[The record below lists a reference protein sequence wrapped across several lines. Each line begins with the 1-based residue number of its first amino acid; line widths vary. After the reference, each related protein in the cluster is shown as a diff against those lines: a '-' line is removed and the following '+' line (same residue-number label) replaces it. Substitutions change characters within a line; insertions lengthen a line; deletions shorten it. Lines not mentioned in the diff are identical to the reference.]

1 MKPPSVGKG
10 ILKVFEGHLCPSARD
25 SWLRGLLRT
34 GRRLHSSKLLLPW
47 SYSTWWI
54 NGESPEFT
62 YHSIVFAVYH
72 PSVSEGFGKCN
83 AWLRRLNSRFFKHK
97 ERPSSLV
104 DPVHKVEWAEWNSTN
119 GFHAEPTSTKWS
131 AAVRMSCIKIMQLKI
146 SNTVSVD
153 CTQVRVFCAGL
164 FCRIAFILQELSRK
178 LLWCCS
184 GRSSGRCLAV
194 NGSEGMKMRHD
205 WCQLKK

>member
-1 MKPPSVGKG
+1 M
-10 ILKVFEGHLCPSARD
+10 
-25 SWLRGLLRT
+25 
-34 GRRLHSSKLLLPW
+34 
-47 SYSTWWI
+47 
-54 NGESPEFT
+54 
-62 YHSIVFAVYH
+62 
-72 PSVSEGFGKCN
+72 
-83 AWLRRLNSRFFKHK
+83 
-97 ERPSSLV
+97 
-104 DPVHKVEWAEWNSTN
+104 N